1 MIDEGACR
9 AGASPR
15 PQRSHCRTR
24 QEKETGHNQRVIL
37 HEVTS
42 RNLLSLR
49 CHFSLTQQAIGSAF
63 GGEIF
68 HQRIGIRHPAQRGIN
83 PSNRKLLYLVA
94 APVTAWIP
102 PADHGLT
109 PAATRVRPL
118 GR

>member
-49 CHFSLTQQAIGSAF
+49 CHFSLTQQDYSGALRDASHGDALQKTAEH
-63 GGEIF
+63 GCVTVE
-68 HQRIGIRHPAQRGIN
+68 RH
-83 PSNRKLLYLVA
+83 SVA
-94 APVTAWIP
+94 
-102 PADHGLT
+102 LS
-109 PAATRVRPL
+109 
-118 GR
+118 